1 MKNSFVMV
9 LITCSSK
16 REAALI
22 AGSLLKKRLVA
33 CSNIIDNLESKFWW
47 NGSINKA
54 KEALV
59 ICKTS
64 GNSFKAVE
72 KEVKKLHSYKVPE
85 IIALPIARLSKD
97 YLRWIEDS
105 VI

>member
-9 LITCSSK
+9 VITCSSK
-16 REAALI
+16 REAI
-22 AGSLLKKRLVA
+22 SISDSLLKKRLIA
-33 CSNIIDNLESKFWW
+33 CSNIIDKIESKFWW

-54 KEALV
+54 IETLV
-59 ICKTS
+59 ICKTI
-64 GNSFKAVE
+64 GNNFKAVE

-97 YLRWIEDS
+97 YLHWIEDS